1 MNNKNKIFSDL
12 LKIATDAFGTISGIR
27 KEVDT
32 IVKIKIEKVINNY
45 NLVRRKEFEI
55 LKKMYEKQSKK
66 IKELE
71 KILLSMKVKKKNT
84 IRKKVKKR

>member
-12 LKIATDAFGTISGIR
+12 SKIATDAFGTISGIR

-32 IVKIKIEKVINNY
+32 IVKIKIEKVINKY
-45 NLVRRKEFEI
+45 DLVRRKEFKI